1 MSQHRAFLLAS
12 VDFLK
17 LQYLIDVEDLS
28 VCHYFQLILWP
39 GYNTL
44 FHLLDKPRIQNKG
57 MKKGHLKK
65 IHIPT
70 YLFSSKGV
78 VTRSAFKNEFS

>member
-28 VCHYFQLILWP
+28 VRHYFQLILWP

-65 IHIPT
+65 NKYTNIFVFIQRGSYT
-70 YLFSSKGV
+70 KCI
-78 VTRSAFKNEFS
+78 